1 MYMKRD
7 YLNSKK
13 GLPSE
18 VKKTII
24 IIVVAAL
31 LLVGMYF
38 LTTLILSKDTEEE
51 KVTENAIQY
60 DEILAGESFNQGDG
74 EYYVIY
80 YDSSDQYSTISSLIS
95 SYQLNNS
102 DTKLYSVDLSNGM
115 NKKYVT
121 DGDIVTDDASSLR
134 VKANTLLK
142 FEDGE
147 VTETITDTNKITS
160 FLNSQCKIIYLLN
173 ILSLDILFF
182 VIKLK
187 QWGDTNV

>member
-1 MYMKRD
+1 MKRD

-24 IIVVAAL
+24 IVLVAIV

-38 LTTLILSKDTEEE
+38 LTTLILNKDTLED
-51 KVTENAIQY
+51 KVMENAIQY
-60 DEILAGESFNQGDG
+60 NEILAGESFNQDG

-80 YDSSDQYSTISSLIS
+80 YDSSDEYSTVSSLIS

-102 DTKLYSVDLSNGM
+102 DVKLYSVDISNGM

-121 DGDIVTDDASSLR
+121 DGDIVTSDASSLR
-134 VKANTLLK
+134 VKNNTLLK
-142 FEDGE
+142 FSDGK
-147 VTETITDTNKITS
+147 VSKTITDINEITN
-160 FLNSQCKIIYLLN
+160 FLNSN
-173 ILSLDILFF
+173 
-182 VIKLK
+182 
-187 QWGDTNV
+187 

>member
-38 LTTLILSKDTEEE
+38 LTTFILSRDTEEE

-60 DEILAGESFNQGDG
+60 DEILAGESFNQDG

-80 YDSSDQYSTISSLIS
+80 YDSSDEYSTISSLIS

-147 VTETITDTNKITS
+147 VIETITDLSEITS
-160 FLNSQCKIIYLLN
+160 FLNS
-173 ILSLDILFF
+173 
-182 VIKLK
+182 
-187 QWGDTNV
+187 

>member
-121 DGDIVTDDASSLR
+121 DGDIVTDDVSSLR

-160 FLNSQCKIIYLLN
+160 FLNS
-173 ILSLDILFF
+173 
-182 VIKLK
+182 
-187 QWGDTNV
+187 

>member
-24 IIVVAAL
+24 IIVVAIV

-38 LTTLILSKDTEEE
+38 LTTFILNSDSGDEERI
-51 KVTENAIQY
+51 TENTIQY
-60 DEILAGESFNQGDG
+60 DEILAGESFNQSDD

-80 YDSSDQYSTISSLIS
+80 YDSSDEYSTISSLIS

-147 VTETITDTNKITS
+147 VIETITDLSEITS
-160 FLNSQCKIIYLLN
+160 FLNS
-173 ILSLDILFF
+173 
-182 VIKLK
+182 
-187 QWGDTNV
+187 

>member
-1 MYMKRD
+1 MKRD

-24 IIVVAAL
+24 IVLVAIV

-38 LTTLILSKDTEEE
+38 LTTLILNKDTLED
-51 KVTENAIQY
+51 KVMENAIQY
-60 DEILAGESFNQGDG
+60 NEILAGESFNQDG

-80 YDSSDQYSTISSLIS
+80 YDSSDEYSTVSSLIS

-102 DTKLYSVDLSNGM
+102 DVKLYSVDISNGM

-121 DGDIVTDDASSLR
+121 DGDIVTSDASSLR
-134 VKANTLLK
+134 VKNNTLLK
-142 FEDGE
+142 FSDGK
-147 VTETITDTNKITS
+147 VSKIITDINEITN
-160 FLNSQCKIIYLLN
+160 FLNSN
-173 ILSLDILFF
+173 
-182 VIKLK
+182 
-187 QWGDTNV
+187 